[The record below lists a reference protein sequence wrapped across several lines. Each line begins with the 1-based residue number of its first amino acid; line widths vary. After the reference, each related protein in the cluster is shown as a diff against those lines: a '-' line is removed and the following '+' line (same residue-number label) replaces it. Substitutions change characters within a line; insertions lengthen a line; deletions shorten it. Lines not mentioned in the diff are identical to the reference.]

1 LDHTVGGPA
10 RVGSVCA
17 SLSFRN
23 TTGYLVDRMT
33 RLRLA
38 LGILFGMTS
47 LLAGVTFVALEGR
60 EVALL
65 RTVDEHGNTRNTRVW
80 VADEDG
86 YVWVEA
92 ANRSRPFLR
101 DVHAIAEVE
110 LRRGGTLRRCQAVVV
125 PNPEGDELL
134 DDIHM
139 VRWL

>member
-1 LDHTVGGPA
+1 
-10 RVGSVCA
+10 
-17 SLSFRN
+17 
-23 TTGYLVDRMT
+23 MT

-38 LGILFGMTS
+38 LGILFGMAG
-47 LLAGVTFVALEGR
+47 LLAAVTLVALEGR

-65 RTVDEHGNTRNTRVW
+65 RTVDERGITRNTRVW